1 MAAQP
6 MILVVD
12 DQRSIRELVA
22 DILTDEGYHVITS
35 ADGQQALDRLQ
46 TFDAQLVITDV
57 MMPVLDGWNLT
68 QQLRQQE
75 HLRHLPVILMSA
87 ANDLPFNL
95 KRLDRHTTFLP
106 KPFEISSL
114 LDYVEASLTSDK

>member
-1 MAAQP
+1 MASQP

-22 DILTDEGYHVITS
+22 DILTDEGYHVISS

-68 QQLRQQE
+68 QELRQQE

-87 ANDLPFNL
+87 ANDIPFNP
-95 KRLDRHTTFLP
+95 KHLDRHTTFLP

-114 LDYVEASLTSDK
+114 LDSVEASLTSDM